1 MHYHISLRPFV
12 ATVSAPKGKGGRRNS
27 PPATFD
33 GMRVPDDLP
42 TAPPSRQN
50 SGDMQQMQL
59 TNSVAL
65 SAGDEEDDDSEPF
78 MFTPKSF
85 PPTPNSRANVMARG
99 FRFSEDVVFLAR
111 DQLRVHGGL
120 DSDNPQT
127 RAMARALKEG
137 SRLAVFDI
145 NDPTSSVAL
154 SCGQHV
160 AQKVGNDYYCS
171 TRSMIPILRNCY
183 VYFEMSVA
191 PPPHNSSMFQLAS
204 LSVGLSTLEMPLNAL
219 VGQWKGSIGLCTTG
233 QILVAG
239 QWSSPLDPRVS
250 AYGNNSTVGC
260 LVYLDDES
268 AFETWDGTMVTANVT
283 FSVNGRVIETQAGNM
298 PFGATHQGG
307 GPPGRQQTMDNIEER
322 DQGEEQ
328 SGNPSQ
334 QDGRGALIMPL
345 YVPREEEVYAT
356 LTLHSPETQVMARFS
371 ADDILAR
378 SRANIG
384 VPEGVAVYA
393 VDGSVVLT
401 EEMNEVEVAAAAR
414 SNSTGM
420 VVNGND
426 DNDDDESVPPPPSL
440 IEDE

>member
-1 MHYHISLRPFV
+1 MMHYHISLRPFT
-12 ATVSAPKGKGGRRNS
+12 ATVSAPKSKSGRRNS
-27 PPATFD
+27 PLASFD
-33 GMRVPDDLP
+33 GITVLDDIP

-50 SGDMQQMQL
+50 SGDMQQMQVG
-59 TNSVAL
+59 NSVIS

-78 MFTPKSF
+78 MCTPKSF
-85 PPTPNSRANVMARG
+85 PPTPTSRSDVMARG

-145 NDPTSSVAL
+145 NDPTSGIAL

-160 AQKVGNDYYCS
+160 AQKTGNDYYCS

-191 PPPHNSSMFQLAS
+191 PPLNNASMFQLAS

-239 QWSSPLDPRVS
+239 QWCSPLDPLAS

-260 LVYLDDES
+260 LIYLDDES
-268 AFETWDGTMVTANVT
+268 SFETWDGTMVTANVT
-283 FSVNGRVIETQAGNM
+283 FSVNGRVIGSQAPNM
-298 PFGATHQGG
+298 PFGAAHQGG
-307 GPPGRQQTMDNIEER
+307 PPDQQQRLQNGQAEGQTDNS
-322 DQGEEQ
+322 EQ
-328 SGNPSQ
+328 
-334 QDGRGALIMPL
+334 DRGALLTPL

-356 LTLHSPETQVMARFS
+356 LTLHSPETQVMARFA

-378 SRANIG
+378 TRANLG
-384 VPEGVAVYA
+384 VPDGVTVYA
-393 VDGSVVLT
+393 VDGSVLLT
-401 EEMNEVEVAAAAR
+401 EDMKEVDGAATSSRTNGSEDGSEVS
-414 SNSTGM
+414 SNS
-420 VVNGND
+420 
-426 DNDDDESVPPPPSL
+426 
-440 IEDE
+440 

>member
-1 MHYHISLRPFV
+1 MMHYHISLRPFV
-12 ATVSAPKGKGGRRNS
+12 ATVSAPKSKGGRRDS
-27 PPATFD
+27 PLASFYATQH
-33 GMRVPDDLP
+33 VPNDLP

-50 SGDMQQMQL
+50 SGDMQQMQVS
-59 TNSVAL
+59 NSMTS

-78 MFTPKSF
+78 MCTPKSF
-85 PPTPNSRANVMARG
+85 PPTPKSRSNVLARG

-145 NDPTSSVAL
+145 NDPTTGVAL

-160 AQKVGNDYYCS
+160 AQKTGNDYYCS

-191 PPPHNSSMFQLAS
+191 PPLNNSSMFQLAS

-233 QILVAG
+233 QVLVAG
-239 QWSSPLDPRVS
+239 QWSSPLDPLVS

-283 FSVNGRVIETQAGNM
+283 FSVNGRVIETQAPNT
-298 PFGATHQGG
+298 PFGTAHQGG
-307 GPPGRQQTMDNIEER
+307 PSVRQRQLLHNGQDQDQEDEQTD
-322 DQGEEQ
+322 D
-328 SGNPSQ
+328 PQ
-334 QDGRGALIMPL
+334 QDGRDALIMPL

-371 ADDILAR
+371 ADDMLAR
-378 SRANIG
+378 SRSNIG
-384 VPEGVAVYA
+384 VPAGVTVYA

-401 EEMNEVEVAAAAR
+401 EDMNEVEVA
-414 SNSTGM
+414 SKS
-420 VVNGND
+420 NGNGSVSESA
-426 DNDDDESVPPPPSL
+426 NDDDDDDDSVPPPSL
-440 IEDE
+440 IEE

>member
-1 MHYHISLRPFV
+1 MMHYHISLRPFV
-12 ATVSAPKGKGGRRNS
+12 ATVSAPKGKGARRNS
-27 PPATFD
+27 PTASFD
-33 GMRVPDDLP
+33 GMRVLDDLP

-50 SGDMQQMQL
+50 SGDMQQMQVA
-59 TNSVAL
+59 NSVTS

-78 MFTPKSF
+78 MCTPKSF
-85 PPTPNSRANVMARG
+85 PSTPTSRSNVMARG

-111 DQLRVHGGL
+111 DQLRVHGAL

-183 VYFEMSVA
+183 VYFEMSAA

-204 LSVGLSTLEMPLNAL
+204 LSIGLSTLEMPLNAL

-283 FSVNGRVIETQAGNM
+283 FSVNGRVMETQAANM
-298 PFGATHQGG
+298 PFGPAHQGG
-307 GPPGRQQTMDNIEER
+307 GPPGRQQPMDNVEER
-322 DQGEEQ
+322 DQGEEEQ
-328 SGNPSQ
+328 SGNPFE
-334 QDGRGALIMPL
+334 QDGQGALIMPL

-384 VPEGVAVYA
+384 VPDGVTVYA

-401 EEMNEVEVAAAAR
+401 EEMNEVEVATAT
-414 SNSTGM
+414 NSTSLI
-420 VVNGND
+420 VNGN
-426 DNDDDESVPPPPSL
+426 NDSEESVSPPPPSL

>member
-1 MHYHISLRPFV
+1 MMHYHISLRPFV
-12 ATVSAPKGKGGRRNS
+12 ATVSVPKGKGGRRNS
-27 PPATFD
+27 PLASFD
-33 GMRVPDDLP
+33 GTRVLDDLP

-50 SGDMQQMQL
+50 SGDMQQMQVANSL
-59 TNSVAL
+59 TS

-78 MFTPKSF
+78 MHTPKSF

-145 NDPTSSVAL
+145 SDPTSSVVL

-171 TRSMIPILRNCY
+171 TKSMIPILRNCY

-239 QWSSPLDPRVS
+239 QWSSPLDPLVS

-283 FSVNGRVIETQAGNM
+283 FSVNGRVIETQMPNM
-298 PFGATHQGG
+298 PFGPA
-307 GPPGRQQTMDNIEER
+307 PLDGRLQPMDDVEER
-322 DQGEEQ
+322 DQGEEE
-328 SGNPSQ
+328 SDSPQ

-384 VPEGVAVYA
+384 VPGGVTVYA
-393 VDGSVVLT
+393 VDGSVLLT
-401 EEMNEVEVAAAAR
+401 EEMNEVEVGANLA
-414 SNSTGM
+414 TGTGTGTI
-420 VVNGND
+420 VNGND
-426 DNDDDESVPPPPSL
+426 DTDGSVPPPPSL